1 VRGFVFIELLVVLA
15 IISILASVAI
25 PAYTDYLVRAHVA
38 EGIVLAI
45 PVQKAVRDYYAYH
58 GRFPA
63 DNREANVLKPEQLKG
78 AYVSSITVLN
88 GNIQITFDALNAV
101 EKENILSFQ
110 PQIIAENPLGMV
122 SWQCGQDEKTTLESK
137 YLPSSCR
144 NR

>member
-1 VRGFVFIELLVVLA
+1 VRGFVFIELLIVIFL
-15 IISILASVAI
+15 ISIMATVAV
-25 PAYTDYLVRAHVA
+25 PAYTDYVVRARVA
-38 EGIVLAI
+38 EGVVLAI
-45 PVQKAVRDYYAYH
+45 PIQKAVGDYYAYH

-63 DNREANVLKPEQLKG
+63 DNREANVLEPEQLKG

-88 GNIQITFDALNAV
+88 GTIQVTFDALNTV
-101 EKENILSFQ
+101 EKENLLSFQ
-110 PQIIAENPLGMV
+110 PQIVAENPLGLV